1 MDLVSRAQNILMKPK
16 DEWVK
21 IKAESTPIPQLFTSY
36 AVLLALIP
44 AIAQFIGYGLIGQR
58 IPFLGTMYRWP
69 LGSSLFRAI
78 LFYVLGLVS
87 VYAFGF
93 VINMLA
99 PSFGSKQNPE
109 NAMKLAVYSMTAVW
123 IGGIFYIFLPLSIL
137 AMLAGLYSLYILYLG
152 FDSPLMDTPKD
163 KVIGYCVV
171 SIVVYIVLYAVV
183 SIIIGAIF
191 TVGAVTTGL

>member
-1 MDLVSRAQNILMKPK
+1 MVR
-16 DEWVK
+16 
-21 IKAESTPIPQLFTSY
+21 
-36 AVLLALIP
+36 
-44 AIAQFIGYGLIGQR
+44 
-58 IPFLGTMYRWP
+58 LG

-99 PSFGSKQNPE
+99 PSFGSKANPE

-123 IGGIFYIFLPLSIL
+123 VGGIFYIFLPLAVL

-152 FDSPLMDTPKD
+152 FDGGLMETPKD
-163 KVIGYCVV
+163 KVLGYCIV
-171 SIVVYIVLYAVV
+171 SIVVYVVLYAVV
-183 SIIIGAIF
+183 SVIIGAVF
-191 TVGAVTTGL
+191 TVGAVTAGL

>member
-36 AVLLALIP
+36 AALLALIP
-44 AIAQFIGYGLIGQR
+44 AVAQFIGYGLIGQR
-58 IPFLGTMYRWP
+58 VPFIGLVRLG

-109 NAMKLAVYSMTAVW
+109 SAMKIAVYSMTAVW
-123 IGGIFYIFLPLSIL
+123 VGGIFYIFLPLAIL
-137 AMLAGLYSLYILYLG
+137 AMLAGLYGLYILYLG
-152 FDSPLMDTPKD
+152 FDSPLMETPKD

-183 SIIIGAIF
+183 SVIIGAIF
-191 TVGAVTTGL
+191 AVGAVTTGL

>member
-44 AIAQFIGYGLIGQR
+44 ALAQFIGYGLIGQR
-58 IPFLGTMYRWP
+58 VPFIGMVRLG

-87 VYAFGF
+87 VYGFGF
-93 VINMLA
+93 IINMLA
-99 PSFGSKQNPE
+99 PSFGSKANPE
-109 NAMKLAVYSMTAVW
+109 NAMKIAVYSMTAVW
-123 IGGIFYIFLPLSIL
+123 VGGIFYIFLPLAIL
-137 AMLAGLYSLYILYLG
+137 AMLAGLYGLYVLYLG
-152 FDSPLMDTPKD
+152 FDGGLMDTPKD
-163 KVIGYCVV
+163 KVLSYCIV

-183 SIIIGAIF
+183 SVIIGAVF